1 MKNPLD
7 GKHIV
12 LGVTGSIAAYK
23 ACDLASKL
31 TQLGALVDVILTPT
45 AEKFVAPLSFSS
57 VTGRKAYT
65 DADLWGGEAHIL
77 HVGLGRS
84 TDLVVIAPASANTI
98 AKLAHGIADNLLT
111 ISSLAAQS
119 PIIIAP
125 AMDAGMYSHSATQ
138 ANIKI
143 LKSRAV
149 EFIGP
154 VEGRMASGLVGF
166 GRFVEPGDILG
177 HIRWM
182 MSQDGPLKGK
192 KVVVTAGGTQE
203 SIDPVRVLT
212 NRSSGKQGYAVAQA
226 ALDAGAEVFL
236 VSAPTGLSAPVG
248 AKVIDVKTAE
258 QMLHSTVAE
267 CAAADVLV
275 MSAAIADFRPIK
287 SEKEKIK
294 KSTDFSSIALEPTK
308 DVLLEITRNKE
319 KTGFPKI
326 VVGFA
331 AESKE
336 LTSNAKQKLAEK
348 KLDMIVANDI
358 TKTDAGFE
366 VDTNQVV
373 LITKD
378 GTTET
383 TPLLKKNEIAEIIM
397 DRIIS
402 WIRKE

>member
-31 TQLGALVDVILTPT
+31 TQFGALVDVILTPA
-45 AEKFVAPLSFSS
+45 AEKFITPLSFSS

-65 DADLWGGEAHIL
+65 DSDLWGGEAHIL

-125 AMDAGMYSHSATQ
+125 AMDAGMYGHSATQ

-154 VEGRMASGLVGF
+154 AEGRMASGLVGL

-177 HIRWM
+177 HIRWK
-182 MSQDGPLKGK
+182 MSRNGPLNGK

-226 ALDAGAEVFL
+226 ALDAGAEVIL

-248 AKVIDVKTAE
+248 AKVIDVRTAE
-258 QMLHSTVAE
+258 QMLQSTVAE
-267 CAAADVLV
+267 CAAADVLI
-275 MSAAIADFRPIK
+275 MSAAIADFRPIN
-287 SEKEKIK
+287 SEKQKIK
-294 KSTDFSSIALEPTK
+294 KSTDFSNIAVEPTK
-308 DVLLEITRNKE
+308 DVLMEIARKKE
-319 KTGFPKI
+319 KTGFPKV

-366 VDTNQVV
+366 VDTNQVL

-383 TPLLKKNEIAEIIM
+383 TPLLKKIEIAEIIM

-402 WIRKE
+402 WIRKV

>member
-23 ACDLASKL
+23 ACELASKL
-31 TQLGALVDVILTPT
+31 TQLGALMDVILTPA
-45 AEKFVAPLSFSS
+45 AEKFVSPLSFSS

-65 DADLWGGEAHIL
+65 DNDLWGGEAHIL
-77 HVGLGRS
+77 HVGLGRG

-98 AKLAHGIADNLLT
+98 AKLAHGIADNLLS

-119 PIIIAP
+119 PIVIAP

-138 ANIKI
+138 ANIEI
-143 LKSRAV
+143 LKSRGV
-149 EFIGP
+149 HFIGP
-154 VEGRMASGLVGF
+154 VEGRMASGLVGL

-177 HIRWM
+177 QIRWM
-182 MSQDGPLKGK
+182 MSQNGPLKGR

-203 SIDPVRVLT
+203 PIDPVRIIT
-212 NRSSGKQGYAVAQA
+212 NRSSGKQGYAIAQA
-226 ALDAGAEVFL
+226 ALDAGSEVIL
-236 VSAPTGLSAPVG
+236 ITAPTGLTTLVG
-248 AKVIDVKTAE
+248 ARVIAVKTAE
-258 QMLHSTVAE
+258 QMLGSVTKE
-267 CAAADVLV
+267 CANADALV
-275 MSAAIADFRPIK
+275 MSAAIADFRPVK
-287 SEKEKIK
+287 SEKDKIK
-294 KSTDFSSIALEPTK
+294 KSTGLSNIALEPTK
-308 DVLLEITRNKE
+308 DVLVEIAHRKD

-336 LTSNAKQKLAEK
+336 LSSNARK
-348 KLDMIVANDI
+348 KLVEKNLDLIVANDI
-358 TKTDAGFE
+358 SKPDAGFE

-378 GTTET
+378 GAMET
-383 TPLLKKNEIAEIIM
+383 TPLLKKNEIAEIII

-402 WIRKE
+402 WIRKV

>member
-1 MKNPLD
+1 MKNPLN

-23 ACDLASKL
+23 ACELASKL
-31 TQLGALVDVILTPT
+31 TQFGALVDVILTPA
-45 AEKFVAPLSFSS
+45 AERFVTPLSFSS

-77 HVGLGRS
+77 HVGLGHS

-125 AMDAGMYSHSATQ
+125 AMDAGMYGHSATQ
-138 ANIKI
+138 ANIEI

-154 VEGRMASGLVGF
+154 VEGRMASGLVGL

-177 HIRWM
+177 HIRLR
-182 MSQDGPLKGK
+182 MSQNGPLKGK

-203 SIDPVRVLT
+203 PIDPVRILT
-212 NRSSGKQGYAVAQA
+212 NRSSGKQGYAIAQA
-226 ALDAGAEVFL
+226 ALDASAEVTL
-236 VSAPTGLSAPVG
+236 VSAPTALSAPVG
-248 AKVIDVKTAE
+248 AKVIAVRTAQ
-258 QMLHSTVAE
+258 QMLDSVVTE
-267 CAAADVLV
+267 CATADVLV
-275 MSAAIADFRPIK
+275 MSAAIADFRPMK

-294 KSTDFSSIALEPTK
+294 KSLDFSSIALEPTK
-308 DVLLEITRNKE
+308 DVLVEISRRKE
-319 KTGFPKI
+319 KTGFPRI
-326 VVGFA
+326 VIGFA

-336 LTSNAKQKLAEK
+336 LNTNAKQKLAEK

-358 TKTDAGFE
+358 TKSDAGFE
-366 VDTNQVV
+366 VDTNRVV
-373 LITKD
+373 LFSKD
-378 GTTET
+378 GSTET

>member
-1 MKNPLD
+1 
-7 GKHIV
+7 
-12 LGVTGSIAAYK
+12 
-23 ACDLASKL
+23 
-31 TQLGALVDVILTPT
+31 VDVILTPA
-45 AEKFVAPLSFSS
+45 AEKFVSPLSFSS

-65 DADLWGGEAHIL
+65 DEDLWGGEAHIL

-119 PIIIAP
+119 PIVIAP
-125 AMDAGMYSHSATQ
+125 AMDAGMYSHFATQ
-138 ANIKI
+138 ANIEM
-143 LKSRAV
+143 LKSRGV
-149 EFIGP
+149 HLIGP
-154 VEGRMASGLVGF
+154 VEGRMASGLIGL

-182 MSQDGPLKGK
+182 MSQNGPLKGK

-203 SIDPVRVLT
+203 PIDPVRILT
-212 NRSSGKQGYAVAQA
+212 NRSSGKQGYAIAQA
-226 ALDAGAEVFL
+226 ALDAGADVIL
-236 VSAPTGLSAPVG
+236 ITAPTVLSAPTG
-248 AKVIDVKTAE
+248 AKVIGVKTAD
-258 QMLHSTVAE
+258 QMLQSVVAE
-267 CAAADVLV
+267 CAAADILV
-275 MSAAIADFRPIK
+275 MSAAVADFRPLK
-287 SEKEKIK
+287 SKKEKIK
-294 KSTDFSSIALEPTK
+294 KSAGLSSIALEPTK
-308 DVLLEITRNKE
+308 DVLAEIARKKE

-336 LTSNAKQKLAEK
+336 LTSNAKQKLVEK

-358 TKTDAGFE
+358 AKPDTGFE

-373 LITKD
+373 LITGD
-378 GTTET
+378 GSTET

-402 WIRKE
+402 WIRKK

>member
-1 MKNPLD
+1 MKNPLN
-7 GKHIV
+7 GKNIV

-23 ACDLASKL
+23 ACELASKL
-31 TQLGALVDVILTPT
+31 TQLGALVDVILTPA
-45 AEKFVAPLSFSS
+45 AEKFVTPLSFSS

-125 AMDAGMYSHSATQ
+125 AMDAGMYGHSATQ
-138 ANIKI
+138 ANIEI

-149 EFIGP
+149 KFIGP
-154 VEGRMASGLVGF
+154 VEGRMASGLVGL

-177 HIRWM
+177 HIRWI
-182 MSQDGPLKGK
+182 MSQNGPLKDK

-203 SIDPVRVLT
+203 PIDPVRILT
-212 NRSSGKQGYAVAQA
+212 NRSSGKQGYAIAQA
-226 ALDAGAEVFL
+226 ALDAGAEVIL
-236 VSAPTGLSAPVG
+236 VSAPTALSVPVG
-248 AKVIDVKTAE
+248 AKVIAVKTAH
-258 QMLHSTVAE
+258 QMLDSVVAE
-267 CAAADVLV
+267 CATADVLV

-294 KSTDFSSIALEPTK
+294 KSSDFSSIALEPTK
-308 DVLLEITRNKE
+308 DVLVEISRKKE
-319 KTGFPKI
+319 KTGFPRI

-331 AESKE
+331 AESRE
-336 LTSNAKQKLAEK
+336 LNSNAKQKLAEK

-358 TKTDAGFE
+358 TKSDAGFE
-366 VDTNQVV
+366 VETNQVV
-373 LITKD
+373 MITKD
-378 GTTET
+378 GSKET